1 MLKINNLTK
10 TYGDETILKDVSFV
24 INPGDRVGLI
34 GPNGCGKTT
43 LLRII
48 VGVEQA
54 DRGNVQTSPPD
65 AGIGYLAQALA
76 FTPGTTIHEVMRQ
89 AVDGLYESE
98 QWVEELAQRLST
110 AKGAELE
117 RLTVKYADALAHFE
131 AAGGYHI
138 PHRIESILAALD
150 LDAMEQ
156 NTPVE
161 ILSGGQK
168 TRLGLARLLLERP
181 RILLLD
187 EPTNHLDIV
196 ALEWLE
202 RFLANYD
209 GAVVI
214 VSHDRAFLDHTMN
227 SILELSLHDHQVR
240 AYEGTYSDYMEQHLR
255 QHEKQ
260 MAAYRDQVYEVRRM
274 RQDIA
279 QTKEYARNIEITTTS
294 RQPGVR
300 RYAKKVAR
308 KAKSREKK
316 LDRYLA
322 SDERVEKPKPD
333 WQMKLEFDQPTHLG
347 QDVLLLEDL
356 SMGYGENTLF
366 SNVELKLR
374 QGERIALLGPNG
386 SGKTTLLRGVA
397 GEIEPLSGQIR
408 LGASVRLGYY
418 SQEQESLN
426 EESNAFEEIYRTGG
440 MSETD
445 ARRFLHYFL
454 FSGDDVFQAVGSLSF
469 GERARL
475 ALAKLVASGCNLLL
489 LDEPINHLDIPS
501 RERFEQGLSAFE
513 GTVLVVAH
521 DRYFI
526 ERFATGVWFVGNN
539 GIHRYID
546 LEEVGR
552 CELGVRS

>member
-1 MLKINNLTK
+1 MLKVNNLSK

-24 INPGDRVGLI
+24 VNTGDRLGLI

-54 DRGNVQTSPPD
+54 DQGSVQTSPPG
-65 AGIGYLAQALA
+65 AGVGYLAQALA
-76 FTPGTTIHEVMRQ
+76 FTPGTTIGQVMRQ
-89 AVDGLYESE
+89 AVSGLYESE
-98 QWVEELAQRLST
+98 RRVEELAQRLST
-110 AKGAELE
+110 AKGTELE
-117 RLTVKYADALAHFE
+117 HLTEKYTNALTQFE
-131 AAGGYHI
+131 AAGGYDI
-138 PHRIESILAALD
+138 PYRIESILAALD

-156 NTPVE
+156 DTPVE

-168 TRLGLARLLLERP
+168 TRLGLARLLLEHP
-181 RILLLD
+181 KILLLD
-187 EPTNHLDIV
+187 EPTNHLDIT

-202 RFLANYD
+202 RFLLDYD
-209 GAVVI
+209 GAVII
-214 VSHDRAFLDHTMN
+214 VSHDRAFLDHTVN
-227 SILELSLHDHQVR
+227 SILELDPHNHQVR
-240 AYEGTYSDYMEQHLR
+240 AYEGAYSNYVEQHLR

-260 MAAYRDQVYEVRRM
+260 IAAYRDQVYEIRRM

-333 WQMKLEFDQPTHLG
+333 WQMKLEFGQPSHLG
-347 QDVLLLEDL
+347 QDVLSLEDL
-356 SMGYGENTLF
+356 SMGYDGKAIF
-366 SNVELKLR
+366 SGVNLKLQ
-374 QGERIALLGPNG
+374 QGERIALLGSNG
-386 SGKTTLLRGVA
+386 SGKTTLARGVA
-397 GEIEPLSGQIR
+397 GEIEPLAGRIR

-418 SQEQESLN
+418 SQEQESLDGN
-426 EESNAFEEIYRTGG
+426 SNAFEEIYSAGG
-440 MSETD
+440 MNETD

-454 FSGDDVFQAVGSLSF
+454 FSGDDVFRMVESLSY

-475 ALAKLVASGCNLLL
+475 ALAKLVASGCNFLV

-501 RERFEQGLSAFE
+501 RERFEQGLLAFE

-526 ERFATGVWFVGNN
+526 QRFATGVWFVGN
-539 GIHRYID
+539 GTIRRYID
-546 LEEVGR
+546 MNEMGRVVG
-552 CELGVRS
+552 